1 MKALQAKNTAKQ
13 MSIEEVNEVI
23 ADLEKEK
30 VDREFEDAFNTERE
44 QRMAKIM
51 QEKPEMANQRIS
63 NPLRV
68 HFKRPPKTTD
78 EAIETLRQVD
88 QRYE

>member
-1 MKALQAKNTAKQ
+1 

-44 QRMAKIM
+44 QRVAKIIK
-51 QEKPEMANQRIS
+51 EKPDMANKMTS

-78 EAIETLRQVD
+78 EAIETLKQVD
-88 QRYE
+88 